1 MRSILASPGRSLT
14 AGAAST
20 LVILALWLVTVGA
33 DRIGF
38 VSFLLRW
45 LHVFAGIVWVG
56 MIWFVNFIQL
66 VALQEADDA
75 GRATLLKSVAPRVA
89 HTFRHASHMSL
100 LTGALLVIA
109 SGYLF
114 DRLLFTSEVY
124 IAPSRAILLWGGVL
138 GGLLMWTF
146 VHFIIWPNLK
156 VVFGHTPADADAKA
170 RARERVRTYARWNLI
185 LSVPVTLVMVAA
197 AHLY

>member
-1 MRSILASPGRSLT
+1 MRGILASPGRSLI
-14 AGAAST
+14 AGAALT
-20 LVILALWLVTVGA
+20 LMILVLWLVTAGA

-56 MIWFVNFIQL
+56 MVWFVNFIQL
-66 VALQEADDA
+66 SALQEADDA
-75 GRATLLKSVAPRVA
+75 GRATLLKLVVPRVA
-89 HTFRHASHMSL
+89 HAFRHASHMSL
-100 LTGALLVIA
+100 LTGVLLLVA
-109 SGYLF
+109 SGYLL

-124 IAPSRAILLWGGVL
+124 IPLSRAVPLWGGVL

-156 VVFGHTPADADAKA
+156 VVLGHTPGDADAKA
-170 RARERVRTYARWNLI
+170 RAREQVKTYARWNLI
-185 LSVPVTLVMVAA
+185 LSVPVTFVMVAA

>member
-1 MRSILASPGRSLT
+1 MTGILASPGRSLI
-14 AGAAST
+14 AGGALT
-20 LVILALWLVTVGA
+20 LLILSLWLVTAGT
-33 DRIGF
+33 DRIGL

-56 MIWFVNFIQL
+56 MVWFVNFIQL
-66 VALQEADDA
+66 VALQEADDS
-75 GRATLLKSVAPRVA
+75 GRATLLKLVAPRVA

-100 LTGALLVIA
+100 LTGVLLLVA
-109 SGYLF
+109 SGYLL

-124 IAPSRAILLWGGVL
+124 IPPARAVSLWGGVF
-138 GGLLMWTF
+138 GGLVMWTF

-156 VVFGHTPADADAKA
+156 VVLGHTPGDADARA
-170 RARERVRTYARWNLI
+170 RAREQVRTYARWNLI
-185 LSVPVTLVMVAA
+185 LSVPVTFVMVAA

>member
-1 MRSILASPGRSLT
+1 MREILASPGRSLL
-14 AGAAST
+14 AGAALT
-20 LVILALWLVTVGA
+20 LVILGVWLVTVGA

-56 MIWFVNFIQL
+56 MVWFVNFVQL
-66 VALQEADDA
+66 AAMQETDDA

-89 HTFRHASHMSL
+89 HAFRHASHMSL
-100 LTGALLVIA
+100 LTGVLLLVA
-109 SGYLF
+109 SGYVLN
-114 DRLLFTSEVY
+114 RLLFTAEVY
-124 IAPSRAILLWGGVL
+124 IPPSRAFFLWAGAL
-138 GGLLMWTF
+138 GGAVMWTF

-156 VVFGHTPADADAKA
+156 VVLAQTPGDAEAKA
-170 RARERVRTYARWNLI
+170 RARAQIKTYARWNLI
-185 LSVPVTLVMVAA
+185 LSVPVTFVMVAA